1 MNTLSQSKQ
10 TSMLVRIITGII
22 FVLVVFPC
30 LFLGGW
36 FHFIL
41 VFLLAGFATY
51 EILQAPGKN
60 HFPLGIKIL
69 SYCFMFL
76 FLISFFT
83 KGWITRN
90 NPFQLNVTPDF
101 YSPLRFLY
109 PILLV
114 GTYFFIVALVGIIS
128 EKVQLQDIT
137 YLTTMMVFLAISFVG
152 MLYLRY
158 FPNGS
163 GTVHANT
170 YFKDVYGSKQWWV
183 SSGLIITLCLGTW
196 ASDAGAYFVGILFG
210 KHPMNKRVSPHKTW
224 EGFIGGCIFSYIIF
238 FGASAI
244 FEYGLKSPLVP
255 GILQFQTS
263 EVLKEMNVL
272 GGASW
277 VFLAIFGLLL
287 PFVGNLGGF
296 FFSLIKRHYEIKDYG
311 KILPGHGG
319 IIDRFDSVLANCAMS
334 SVLLFI
340 MSYGFNVVL

>member
-51 EILQAPGKN
+51 EILQAPGKD

-114 GTYFFIVALVGIIS
+114 GTYFFIGRNYQRESSTSRHHLSHHDDGVLS
-128 EKVQLQDIT
+128 D
-137 YLTTMMVFLAISFVG
+137 FFC
-152 MLYLRY
+152 R
-158 FPNGS
+158 
-163 GTVHANT
+163 HA
-170 YFKDVYGSKQWWV
+170 V
-183 SSGLIITLCLGTW
+183 S
-196 ASDAGAYFVGILFG
+196 
-210 KHPMNKRVSPHKTW
+210 
-224 EGFIGGCIFSYIIF
+224 
-238 FGASAI
+238 
-244 FEYGLKSPLVP
+244 
-255 GILQFQTS
+255 Q
-263 EVLKEMNVL
+263 
-272 GGASW
+272 
-277 VFLAIFGLLL
+277 
-287 PFVGNLGGF
+287 
-296 FFSLIKRHYEIKDYG
+296 
-311 KILPGHGG
+311 ILPEWK
-319 IIDRFDSVLANCAMS
+319 RNS
-334 SVLLFI
+334 SREYIF
-340 MSYGFNVVL
+340 